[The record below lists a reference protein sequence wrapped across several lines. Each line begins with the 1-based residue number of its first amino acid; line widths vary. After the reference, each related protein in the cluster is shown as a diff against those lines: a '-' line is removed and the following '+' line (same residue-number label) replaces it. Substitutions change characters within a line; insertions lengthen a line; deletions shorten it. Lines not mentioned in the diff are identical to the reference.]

1 MGKILEPNW
10 KKAQEALSAGN
21 ADADAKNAELESK
34 MNDLE
39 DDLAKLR
46 KELENAETDKT
57 ELQQQLFQV
66 VFYFWWQS
74 DYFWRQNL
82 KIDNVVDNKNSIS
95 HQNV

>member
-1 MGKILEPNW
+1 MEPNW
-10 KKAQEALSAGN
+10 KKAQQALSAGN

-39 DDLAKLR
+39 DELAKLR

-66 VFYFWWQS
+66 LFCFL
-74 DYFWRQNL
+74 FL
-82 KIDNVVDNKNSIS
+82 IDNRHVSDRVMTFDDKIS
-95 HQNV
+95 R

>member
-1 MGKILEPNW
+1 MEPNW

-34 MNDLE
+34 MSDLE

-66 VFYFWWQS
+66 LFYFLYVLTPVKLVTKWWLLMTEFK
-74 DYFWRQNL
+74 DRKFLW
-82 KIDNVVDNKNSIS
+82 
-95 HQNV
+95 